1 MIFSTHVFEMPDS
14 TFVILRNLIHERTG
28 IYYDQCKQDLLA
40 DKLSPRLLEQG
51 LHSFLDYYYLLK
63 YDTSARQ
70 EWQELVNT
78 ITVPETF
85 FWREF
90 DQIEVLLQRLIDRYL
105 EQQKKTGLS
114 YSYGYPLKIWS
125 AACSTGEEPL
135 TIAMALEEAGW
146 FNRLPIEI
154 YATDISSRAIAKA
167 KKGLYR
173 EHSFRALSPTLKQKY
188 FVSEEQQWR
197 IDPDLHSRIRW
208 KTANLLNPDEL
219 VLFSNIPFIFCRNVF
234 IYFSPESIQKTVM
247 MFFEKMP
254 ENGYLFLGSSE
265 SILKLNTPFKICE
278 INKSFIYV
286 KNQKQENG

>member
-1 MIFSTHVFEMPDS
+1 MIFSTHTFGMSDS

-28 IYYDQCKQDLLA
+28 IYYDQSKQDLLA

-63 YDTSARQ
+63 YDTSANQ

-90 DQIEVLLQRLIDRYL
+90 DQIELLIEQLIHQYL
-105 EQQKKTGLS
+105 EQQKRTGLS
-114 YSYGYPLKIWS
+114 CGYGYPLKIWS

-135 TIAMALEEAGW
+135 TIAMALEEARW
-146 FNRLPIEI
+146 FDRLPIEI

-173 EHSFRALSPTLKQKY
+173 EHSFRTLSPTLKKKY
-188 FVSEEQQWR
+188 FIPEAQQWR
-197 IDPDLHSRIRW
+197 INPDLHSRIRW
-208 KTANLLNPDEL
+208 KTANLLNSDEF

-247 MFFEKMP
+247 MFFDKMP

-265 SILKLNTPFKICE
+265 SILKLNTKFEICE
-278 INKSFIYV
+278 VNKSFIYV
-286 KNQKQENG
+286 KPQKQEND

>member
-1 MIFSTHVFEMPDS
+1 MIFSTHAFEMPDS

-28 IYYDQCKQDLLA
+28 IYYDRCKQDLLA

-63 YDTSARQ
+63 YDTSAHQ

-90 DQIEVLLQRLIDRYL
+90 DQIELLIEQLIHQYL

-114 YSYGYPLKIWS
+114 YGYGYPLKIWS

-146 FNRLPIEI
+146 FDRLPIEI

-173 EHSFRALSPTLKQKY
+173 EHSFRTLSPTLKQKY
-188 FVSEEQQWR
+188 FVPEDQQWR
-197 IDPDLHSRIRW
+197 INPALQSRIRW
-208 KTANLLNPDEL
+208 KTANLLNPDDF
-219 VLFSNIPFIFCRNVF
+219 VLFGNIPFIFCRNVF

-247 MFFEKMP
+247 MFFDKMP

-265 SILKLNTPFKICE
+265 SILKLNTQFKITE
-278 INKSFIYV
+278 INRSFIYV
-286 KNQKQENG
+286 KHQK